1 MDSPFRLATNKQPA
15 KNVNALAGENLSF
28 STIPGTRYDYAK
40 LLLGNALRR
49 NCASVYKLAT
59 PYDPTLSM
67 TAGKLASKIAADLE
81 YSLSMSAQRRGHCN
95 DSQDQGYNIDDLDAW
110 AAGILEWTGFPAP
123 TASVDS
129 QRSEDSDI
137 SEYSNDSDLTAS
149 KRADFDLEAYV
160 GSTGF
165 VHIECGM
172 FSLDSSVER
181 QAAPAPHVIVAN
193 ADIAR
198 ENKEQSTTEQRL
210 VTVAKALFA
219 GQHSRRF
226 AWGLTASWRAI
237 NAYVFGPDD
246 IWSSTEMDITSAE
259 GRLAFISLPVD
270 WSLLRL
276 LIPWRHSMR
285 HTSGASSFTA
295 TLTTE
300 PFYSGRWQTADG
312 VKGVLGEFA
321 YVSYSGDNAVEV
333 PELMLFQSIRSLER
347 QAVAGGLDVGD
358 REHAQAP

>member
-15 KNVNALAGENLSF
+15 KNVNALVGENLSF
-28 STIPGTRYDYAK
+28 STIPGTRYDHVE

-49 NCASVYKLAT
+49 NCASVYKLAA
-59 PYDPTLSM
+59 PYDPTLST

-137 SEYSNDSDLTAS
+137 SEYSNDSDLTACEANNIAPS
-149 KRADFDLEAYV
+149 FEAFVLFVAHHIKAYVGKERAIGLLELEDCRLILPVANEDTKAKRADFDLEAYV

-198 ENKEQSTTEQRL
+198 ENEEQSTTEQRL

-226 AWGLTASWRAI
+226 A
-237 NAYVFGPDD
+237 
-246 IWSSTEMDITSAE
+246 
-259 GRLAFISLPVD
+259 
-270 WSLLRL
+270 
-276 LIPWRHSMR
+276 
-285 HTSGASSFTA
+285 
-295 TLTTE
+295 
-300 PFYSGRWQTADG
+300 
-312 VKGVLGEFA
+312 
-321 YVSYSGDNAVEV
+321 
-333 PELMLFQSIRSLER
+333 
-347 QAVAGGLDVGD
+347 
-358 REHAQAP
+358 